1 MDKIDEINLK
11 LGFVNATIA
20 HGRITKESIE
30 RGLKI
35 KQELEEELKQ
45 VTNALHNEYLK
56 QYKVEHKDM
65 LEGYL
70 TYKKGIKDER

>member
-11 LGFVNATIA
+11 IGFINATIA
-20 HGRITKESIE
+20 HGRITKESRE

-35 KQELEEELKQ
+35 KQELEEELKR